1 MRPMPRSRFS
11 VELLVLFVTACAA
24 QSRYAFEPGSAQDM
38 AARYIAEW
46 GGQADQYRAIFESDH
61 CARLADEPVGVP
73 WSGPVASGPGRID
86 FDTPE
91 GREQT
96 GYVMAR
102 RERMTQL
109 GCQDQ
114 PPPLPPTEGSTL
126 GE

>member
-1 MRPMPRSRFS
+1 
-11 VELLVLFVTACAA
+11 
-24 QSRYAFEPGSAQDM
+24 M
-38 AARYIAEW
+38 AARFIAEW
-46 GGQADQYRAIFESDH
+46 GGQPDQYRAIFESDD
-61 CARLADEPVGVP
+61 CARLADSPVGASWGNAP
-73 WSGPVASGPGRID
+73 AASGGWRAD
-86 FDTPE
+86 LDTPE